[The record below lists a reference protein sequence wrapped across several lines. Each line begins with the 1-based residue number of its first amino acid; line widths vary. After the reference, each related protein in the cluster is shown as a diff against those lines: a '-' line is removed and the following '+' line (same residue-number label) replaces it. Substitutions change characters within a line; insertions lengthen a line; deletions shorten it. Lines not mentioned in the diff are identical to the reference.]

1 MAEFDDLFG
10 GTQSV
15 FNWVQDFE
23 MELGN
28 AAIGHPRFHGA
39 RVRFCEEFLRE
50 FEGDDELIAQNMR
63 RALAE
68 SFYAGGNAARS
79 DALYQQWLATDPQ
92 WGWGWIGWADL
103 YHFRPRQR

>member
-39 RVRFCEEFLRE
+39 RERFCEEFLRE
-50 FEGDDELIAQNMR
+50 FG
-63 RALAE
+63 
-68 SFYAGGNAARS
+68 
-79 DALYQQWLATDPQ
+79 ATMN
-92 WGWGWIGWADL
+92 
-103 YHFRPRQR
+103 